1 MKEEQTKI
9 IMWQRLSGNDKY
21 LCYIFSGIQNWP
33 DTTFLRGY
41 GRPCIKALRIE
52 GLYACNS
59 IDHGIIMLSVLHS
72 FYKPICLAL
81 LGLLGLAC
89 GHLIDTVLQMNLR
102 PKITTEPARRQA
114 IVPKPATDTEAG
126 LDLILQ
132 NHIFDVNSRSA
143 TATMTPLSK
152 EETVAAV
159 PRAELKLF
167 GTVVAAERSKVLLQ
181 VNSELKL
188 YHLGDQLPDD
198 GTIEK
203 ILRNQVQIRY
213 RDQSLTTL
221 LLQEKTPS
229 SSTAAAPP
237 VATATKDTAADIRSV
252 GENRWLISRDTGE
265 SVRQNFAAQMRFVQM
280 QPRMV
285 AGKTDGF
292 LIQRIDSQS
301 ILAKLGLQRGDVII
315 DVNNTKLDSP
325 EKALQIVQQL
335 REARQITL
343 AVERNSQPLSFSYE
357 IQ

>member
-1 MKEEQTKI
+1 
-9 IMWQRLSGNDKY
+9 
-21 LCYIFSGIQNWP
+21 
-33 DTTFLRGY
+33 
-41 GRPCIKALRIE
+41 
-52 GLYACNS
+52 
-59 IDHGIIMLSVLHS
+59 MLSALHS
-72 FYKPICLAL
+72 FYKPIGLAL
-81 LGLLGLAC
+81 LGLFGLAC

-102 PKITTEPARRQA
+102 PKITAEPALRQA

-229 SSTAAAPP
+229 SPAAASP
-237 VATATKDTAADIRSV
+237 VTAATKDTAGDIRSV